1 MERTSTHK
9 MNNSRMPV
17 IFDTDLGEDI
27 DDLYAL
33 CLAILHPK
41 LDIKAVTTV
50 HGDTQ
55 MKARLARKVLRLAAR
70 PDIPV
75 GAGIGMSQ
83 ARVARGQVEPDPDW
97 GKNSFIRYVVEDDEE
112 WGATFPSAAQV
123 ISDAI
128 KASLEPVAFVV
139 EGAFSNVAQA
149 LIDLGASAP
158 EMIRAVA
165 AMGGET
171 HLAMSE
177 YNVWCDPEAA
187 EIVLNCG
194 LPAFLGTYEL
204 TSRLVM
210 TMAQV
215 EEHFGSSNNPL
226 HRVIRECTAL
236 WEPCRGG
243 RPGPVLY
250 DLVPVF
256 WLANNNC
263 VQTRQSEIHVE
274 IDGKYTR
281 GQTMRRPDSSNGRV
295 LELTD
300 LDSEQMMHE
309 FLRILCSL

>member
-1 MERTSTHK
+1 MTDVRI
-9 MNNSRMPV
+9 PI

-33 CLAILHPK
+33 YLALLHPK
-41 LDIKAVTTV
+41 LDVKAVTTV
-50 HGDTQ
+50 HGNTQ
-55 MKARLARKVLRLAAR
+55 MKARLARKVLRLAGR
-70 PDIPV
+70 SDIPV

-83 ARVARGQVEPDPDW
+83 ARVARGQVEPDPSRH
-97 GKNSFIRYVVEDDEE
+97 KNSYIRYVVEDDEE
-112 WGATFPSAAQV
+112 WDVTFPSAAQV
-123 ISDAI
+123 ISEITSGSA
-128 KASLEPVAFVV
+128 EPIAFVV

-149 LIDLGASAP
+149 LMDMGTSAM
-158 EMIRAVA
+158 ESVRSVA

-171 HLAMSE
+171 RTAMSE
-177 YNVWCDPEAA
+177 YNVVCDPEAA
-187 EIVLNCG
+187 EIVLNYG
-194 LPAFLGTYEL
+194 LPVFLGTYEL

-210 TMAQV
+210 TMEQV
-215 EEHFGSSNNPL
+215 KEHFGRSNDPV

-256 WLANNNC
+256 WLADNNC

-295 LELTD
+295 SELTD
-300 LDSEQMMHE
+300 LDSQQMIHE
-309 FLRILCSL
+309 FLRLLCCL